1 MPVVTFRLPPATHER
16 FVAQCEERSITVS
29 DFLRQAVDRFVDL
42 MDEPSSPIFTA
53 ASVAV
58 QSPRAEP
65 VRGVRGF
72 AATSGEAIS
81 NGFSPRPKLDKKR

>member
-42 MDEPSSPIFTA
+42 MEEPSSLIFTT

-58 QSPRAEP
+58 QSPKAEP
-65 VRGVRGF
+65 VRGIRGF
-72 AATSGEAIS
+72 SVTSGEAIP
-81 NGFSPRPKLDKKR
+81 NGFSSRFKTDKKR